1 MEKINFD
8 VSLFG
13 STTYYQ
19 KDFVEYIY
27 TQFKRYNVFW
37 RKNHIKINIVENNI
51 NTDNNSTSVCLNTK
65 DGTFYSFDGHNSIM
79 NEWGCD
85 KMKGREYSMII
96 NSMSDKPNLHN
107 DYYGKMQVV

>member
-1 MEKINFD
+1 
-8 VSLFG
+8 
-13 STTYYQ
+13 
-19 KDFVEYIY
+19 
-27 TQFKRYNVFW
+27 VFW
-37 RKNHIKINIVENNI
+37 RKNHLKIKIVENNI
-51 NTDNNSTSVCLNTK
+51 NTGNNSASVCVNTK